1 MVGNVGFFFKLI
13 DREIPVFPAVE
24 EDPLEAW
31 WAARDALQEAL
42 DDPSVAQAE
51 YEIQAMGGRGTFEQ
65 AVDQFGN
72 LDVLVHTW
80 DLARAAGLDERLD
93 PGEVHQAFEAALPM
107 DTMLRSAGACGPKLD
122 PPAHADE
129 QTRFLA
135 FLGRAA

>member
-13 DREIPVFPAVE
+13 DREMSACPSVEDDPVG
-24 EDPLEAW
+24 AW
-31 WAARDALQEAL
+31 LAARGALQEAL

-51 YEIQAMGGRGTFEQ
+51 YESQSMGGRGTFEQ

-93 PGEVHQAFEAALPM
+93 PGEVHRAFEAALPM
-107 DTMLRSAGACGPKLD
+107 DEMLRSAGACGPKLD
-122 PPAHADE
+122 PPADTDE